1 MMNGGLPPMA
11 LRLSGYLLLGA
22 SRIYWRKARYLLE
35 DCDETLDRL
44 KLNFKADGQVD
55 MPQDL
60 SRAAISSITLA
71 TNYTTAANNMMLPE
85 PDLDLDEIL
94 NMVSTQ
100 QPQIGGK
107 PGNGKENNNS
117 INLKEKFNMNKN
129 FGFDKSDQNDSI
141 LQAFPMNE
149 DFEIETGRRLTDLSA
164 LGMSRDSNPFISRD
178 SISTSAFG
186 LEDPSG
192 IEVGRRESVASAY
205 SPMRLSTPGKAVAEE
220 HMDFDI
226 NDNFA
231 WDTNE
236 EQAVASPLAAAPFN
250 TPPRPV
256 ATKAIRKRKV
266 VLDEVTELSNTQI
279 QKQVKDTSDIV
290 LAVNGLGKRAILEE
304 AAVTAGDESRRLSLT
319 SIMASADAAA
329 ILARPAFDGD
339 ILMDAFG
346 DLFKDNPL
354 AAAVSTVTVGTPAI
368 SRSENIIESEMT
380 PAQNIFIADMNDDH
394 MYEEVDLNPEP
405 AFFETTPVAP
415 MDYTSTSVQINIL
428 EVVSSAKRPVSFN
441 TIVANQSRPSVS
453 KSFFDVLMLS
463 SKGLITAHQSE
474 AYGQITLT
482 SATN

>member
-1 MMNGGLPPMA
+1 MLNGALPPMA
-11 LRLSGYLLLGA
+11 LRLSGHLLLGV

-35 DCDETLDRL
+35 DCGVTLDHL

-55 MPQDL
+55 MPQDQ
-60 SRAAISSITLA
+60 SRAPISSITLA
-71 TNYTTAANNMMLPE
+71 TNYTAAANNLMLPE

-94 NMVSTQ
+94 NMVATQ
-100 QPQIGGK
+100 QPQVGGK
-107 PGNGKENNNS
+107 PGNGKENENS

-129 FGFDKSDQNDSI
+129 FGFNKTDQNDSI

-205 SPMRLSTPGKAVAEE
+205 SPMRLSTPGKASAEE

-236 EQAVASPLAAAPFN
+236 EQAVASPLGAALFD

-256 ATKAIRKRKV
+256 AAKTIRKRKV
-266 VLDEVTELSNTQI
+266 ALDRVTELSNTQI
-279 QKQVKDTSDIV
+279 QKQVKDTSDI
-290 LAVNGLGKRAILEE
+290 LMAVGISGKRAALEE
-304 AAVTAGDESRRLSLT
+304 AATAAVDDSRRLSLT
-319 SIMASADAAA
+319 SILAPADAAA

-339 ILMDAFG
+339 MLMDAFG

-354 AAAVSTVTVGTPAI
+354 AVAVSSVSVGTPAI
-368 SRSENIIESEMT
+368 NRSETVFESEMT
-380 PAQNIFIADMNDDH
+380 PAQNIFADMNDDH
-394 MYEEVDLNPEP
+394 MYEGMNPEP
-405 AFFETTPVAP
+405 AFFEAAPVAP
-415 MDYTSTSVQINIL
+415 RESTSTSAQINIL
-428 EVVSSAKRPVSFN
+428 EIISSAKRPVLFH
-441 TIVANQSRPSVS
+441 TIVAMQSRPSVS
-453 KSFFDVLMLS
+453 KSFFDILVLS
-463 SKGLITAHQSE
+463 SKGMISAYQSE
-474 AYGQITLT
+474 AFGQITLA
-482 SATN
+482 SAAN